1 MDFTLTTQEQA
12 FRDEFADWLGNN
24 LPGEPPPPGPER
36 TAFLRDWQRRLHA
49 GRWVGLTYP
58 EEFGGREAGIVEMML
73 FYEELAR
80 HRAPDIIGLVNV
92 RMLGPVILS
101 YGTEEQKQRFLPP
114 LLAAD
119 ELWCQGF
126 SEPQAGSDLAS
137 LRTRAVIE
145 GDELVI
151 TGQKVW
157 TTLAHVAD
165 WCFALVRTGTLEE
178 KSRGL
183 TFVLIPMT
191 AEGITVRPL
200 RQITGEAEFNEV
212 FFDEVRVP
220 LSNVVGEV
228 GQGWQVAGALLGHER
243 GTTFFG
249 TQIRWR
255 RTLEDLGSLL
265 AESDEQA
272 QLDLARL
279 RLRLDGMRYTALRAL
294 SVSAR
299 GGRPGP
305 ENSVLKLLRGH
316 FEQDMYKTAMTR
328 QGWRGA
334 LTRESDDVQDRGR
347 WQFGYLHSRL
357 STIAAGTTEVQYN
370 ILAEKVLKLP
380 RGN

>member
-1 MDFTLTTQEQA
+1 MDFTLTPQEQA
-12 FRDEFADWLGNN
+12 FKDEFADWLGNN
-24 LPGEPPPPGPER
+24 LPGEPPPAGPER
-36 TAFLRDWQRRLHA
+36 TTFLRDWQRQLHA

-58 EEFGGREAGIVEMML
+58 AEFGGREAGIVEMML

-80 HRAPDIIGLVNV
+80 RRAPDIIGLVNV

-114 LLAAD
+114 LLTAD

-183 TFVLIPMT
+183 TFVLIPMA

-212 FFDEVRVP
+212 FFDDVRVP

-265 AESDEQA
+265 AESGEQA
-272 QLDLARL
+272 QVDLARL
-279 RLRLDGMRYTALRAL
+279 RLRLDGMQYTALRAL
-294 SVSAR
+294 SVSAK

-305 ENSVLKLLRGH
+305 ENSVLKLLRGR
-316 FEQDMYKTAMTR
+316 FEQDMYKAAMTR
-328 QGWRGA
+328 QGWQGA
-334 LTRESDDVQDRGR
+334 LTRESDDVRDRGR